1 MTLLRDG
8 KIKNKQKKQQKKVKM
23 VVAATKEVN
32 KVNSI
37 QVASLGVTH
46 RKNHKFKV
54 NIDEVSSRVHNYFS
68 SLGMRFIVNF
78 DIDGSSLNRRKLHI
92 NRKSASMLIRN
103 KGNFLNL
110 ISV

>member
-1 MTLLRDG
+1 MTLLRNG

-54 NIDEVSSRVHNYFS
+54 NID
-68 SLGMRFIVNF
+68 
-78 DIDGSSLNRRKLHI
+78 
-92 NRKSASMLIRN
+92 
-103 KGNFLNL
+103 
-110 ISV
+110 